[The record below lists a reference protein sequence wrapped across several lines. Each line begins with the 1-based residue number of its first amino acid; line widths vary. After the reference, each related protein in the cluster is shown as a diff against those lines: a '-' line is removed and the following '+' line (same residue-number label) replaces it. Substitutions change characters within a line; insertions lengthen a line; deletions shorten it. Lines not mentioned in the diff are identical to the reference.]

1 MKKQT
6 WRQWARAAV
15 KDPSSPSKL
24 DKNSLAPLTGQDTSA
39 LDAITAC
46 WQLYARSDSD
56 GRAAAL
62 AAVRA
67 LLPAM
72 LPHNR
77 WIARELIPFA
87 LDWNDRDHLWP
98 LVIRSQEKLRLIGS
112 RLD

>member
-6 WRQWARAAV
+6 WRQWARAAM

-24 DKNSLAPLTGQDTSA
+24 DKNSLAALTGQDASA
-39 LDAITAC
+39 LDAIAEC
-46 WQLYARSDSD
+46 WDLYARSDSD

-67 LLPAM
+67 LLKAM
-72 LPHNR
+72 QPSTR

-87 LDWNDRDHLWP
+87 LDWHDRERLWP
-98 LVIRSQEKLRLIGS
+98 LVHSPTADYGKAAEA
-112 RLD
+112 